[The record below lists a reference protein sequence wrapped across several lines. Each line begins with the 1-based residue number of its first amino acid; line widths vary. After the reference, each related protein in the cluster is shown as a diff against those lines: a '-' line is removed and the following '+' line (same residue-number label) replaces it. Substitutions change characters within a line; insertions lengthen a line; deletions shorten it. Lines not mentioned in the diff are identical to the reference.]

1 MMDRRWKVSLR
12 RREIDNER
20 ERERDRYIVERKR
33 RAKIHILLSSR
44 KFKVSHD

>member
-33 RAKIHILLSSR
+33 RAKIHILISSR
-44 KFKVSHD
+44 KVEI